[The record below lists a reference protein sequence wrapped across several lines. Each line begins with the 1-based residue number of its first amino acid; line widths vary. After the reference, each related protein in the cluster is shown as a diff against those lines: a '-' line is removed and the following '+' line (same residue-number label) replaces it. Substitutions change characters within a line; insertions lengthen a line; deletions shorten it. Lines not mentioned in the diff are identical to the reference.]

1 MMKSTRSS
9 MASLEKMLSGFLKSV
24 LCVHLTKISKAQLL

>member
-1 MMKSTRSS
+1 MMKSARSG